1 MKSWPPFL
9 MQGYTEDDGDEVEL
23 MSAGV
28 ESMTVEMPDGARK
41 EGGQLVAG
49 EAVNIW
55 ELRNAG
61 CVTVFDT
68 GLGVVYGVM

>member
-1 MKSWPPFL
+1 MK
-9 MQGYTEDDGDEVEL
+9 GYTEDDGDEVEL
-23 MSAGV
+23 MAAGA
-28 ESMTVEMPDGARK
+28 ESMTVEMPDGTRK

-61 CVTVFDT
+61 
-68 GLGVVYGVM
+68 